1 MEELNPEQEIR
12 FIREMIER
20 TRKITAGSW
29 VFLLI
34 WGIVPIL
41 GVAGM
46 YVLVA
51 LKKYAWIWANW
62 IFFIAVGIAFTL
74 FLAFRV
80 DRQAGLKT
88 YAQKAAAN
96 LSYACAAAFILAGF
110 VFPLLK
116 LYSWGIIAVLMSL
129 IAGVLIFSLGGL
141 FEWALLKWCGTL
153 FWLGALAMVFVHE
166 NYRAL
171 LFIPLI
177 LVGYLVPA
185 LVLRFRYQKQSAS
198 NES

>member
-1 MEELNPEQEIR
+1 MEEFNPEQEIR

-20 TRKITAGSW
+20 TRKITADSW
-29 VFLLI
+29 LFLLI

-62 IFFIAVGIAFTL
+62 IFFVVAGIAFSL
-74 FLAFRV
+74 VLAAKV

-96 LSYACAAAFILAGF
+96 LAYACAVAFILAGF

-116 LYSWGIIAVLMSL
+116 LYSWGIISVLMSL
-129 IAGVLIFSLGGL
+129 VAGVLIFSLGGL
-141 FEWALLKWCGTL
+141 FEWALLKWCGSL
-153 FWLGALAMVFVHE
+153 FWLGALAMVFIHE

-177 LVGYLVPA
+177 IVGYLVPA
-185 LVLRFRYQKQSAS
+185 LVLLCRYKKQSAGH
-198 NES
+198 ES